1 MNFFQ
6 LMKLFNVE
14 TSEMRLLRH
23 TNAELDVL
31 STFDENLPK
40 FEAYQGFQKEKAF
53 GKAKNIAA
61 FSALPNNE
69 ALFLGVWNIVQYF
82 PVNTL
87 LESHKD
93 LLQEHDL
100 PAEWE
105 NQNAYYETKL
115 EVLTNHLSQRVI
127 ISWGRAAISWL
138 QRADKAVL
146 EVRREMSRE
155 PFTSYNNL
163 HLAFTDLVQIVNN
176 QISNKSWVD
185 ALSSVNG
192 IYLINDNSTGKLY
205 VGSACGA
212 RGIFQRWSEYV
223 ATGGHGGNQ
232 ALLGLDPRYLTYS
245 ILEVLHP
252 TLGQTDVVRIENQW
266 KARLGTRKN
275 GHLNSPEIQ

>member
-6 LMKLFNVE
+6 LMKLLNVE

-23 TNAELDVL
+23 TNREIDVL
-31 STFDENLPK
+31 STFNENLPK

-127 ISWGRAAISWL
+127 ISWGRSAISWL

>member
-1 MNFFQ
+1 
-6 LMKLFNVE
+6 MKLLNVE

-23 TNAELDVL
+23 TNREIDVL
-31 STFDENLPK
+31 STFNENLPK

-82 PVNTL
+82 PVNTV

-105 NQNAYYETKL
+105 NQYAYYETKL

>member
-6 LMKLFNVE
+6 LMKLLNVE

-23 TNAELDVL
+23 TNREIDVL
-31 STFDENLPK
+31 STFNENLPK

-87 LESHKD
+87 LKSHKD
-93 LLQEHDL
+93 LLREHDL

-105 NQNAYYETKL
+105 NQTAYYETKL
-115 EVLTNHLSQRVI
+115 EVLTNHLSKRVI